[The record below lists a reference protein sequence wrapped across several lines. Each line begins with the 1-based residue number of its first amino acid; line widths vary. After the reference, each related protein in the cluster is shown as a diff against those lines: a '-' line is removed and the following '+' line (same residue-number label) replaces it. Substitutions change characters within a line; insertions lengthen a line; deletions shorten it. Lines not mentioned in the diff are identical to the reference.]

1 MFGCGQ
7 QGYGSEK
14 LPLLCKGLNAKGEW
28 KNHWRMETMGG
39 TAQSR
44 FFPLY
49 PIRPAGRIFC
59 SPEQSKLCFEALET
73 RFVPQ
78 NHLPLQ
84 GALEHPPK
92 SGFCWILKWIL

>member
-1 MFGCGQ
+1 MEKSLGNGS
-7 QGYGSEK
+7 YGRNGTKPFFSA
-14 LPLLCKGLNAKGEW
+14 LPNP
-28 KNHWRMETMGG
+28 H
-39 TAQSR
+39 
-44 FFPLY
+44 P
-49 PIRPAGRIFC
+49 PIGGRIFC

-84 GALEHPPK
+84 GALKHPPK